1 MFFLS
6 SVRPVN
12 KKTFLQHVEDLC
24 ANDNA
29 KFQEEFGVSVCLPE
43 YRNTNMS
50 RDLHTRK
57 FCTIDKSVSGGMW
70 DEGKA
75 DMPQKEGNVS
85 TTVKKEGNW

>member
-1 MFFLS
+1 MFFLC

-29 KFQEEFGVSVCLPE
+29 KFLEEFGVSVCLPE

-50 RDLHTRK
+50 RDVHTRK
-57 FCTIDKSVSGGMW
+57 LCTIDKSVSGVTW
-70 DEGKA
+70 RERLICHSK
-75 DMPQKEGNVS
+75 KGNVS
-85 TTVKKEGNW
+85 ITVKKEGN